1 MILFSITRCSADNAF
16 ITDTLSHRAI
26 LCAGGDSQLLH
37 GKLHFEEVRP
47 EAQQMQCKGILSQF
61 PAGDIEHQAS
71 LGMHKHRS
79 SSCQME
85 PGSRVGTP
93 KLDPRILSFMS
104 FFMDISSQLLQMY
117 PVTVAMV
124 RKKMKMWPKNVRTSF
139 RTTINSWTKIG
150 PTTPHLVLPI
160 PDELEGLLKRL
171 GVALP

>member
-85 PGSRVGTP
+85 PGSRVVS

-104 FFMDISSQLLQMY
+104 FFMDISSPTATNVPCNCSNGPKIMN
-117 PVTVAMV
+117 
-124 RKKMKMWPKNVRTSF
+124 MWLNCSTTS
-139 RTTINSWTKIG
+139 
-150 PTTPHLVLPI
+150 
-160 PDELEGLLKRL
+160 L
-171 GVALP
+171 GVTKRSR